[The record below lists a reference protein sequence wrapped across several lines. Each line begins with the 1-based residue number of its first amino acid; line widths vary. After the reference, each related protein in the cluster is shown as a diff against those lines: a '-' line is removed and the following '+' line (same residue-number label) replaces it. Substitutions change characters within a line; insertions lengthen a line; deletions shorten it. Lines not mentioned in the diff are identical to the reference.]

1 MEFFFDCRNL
11 FLHGI
16 NLTPPQAGQPSAVSQ
31 GGNKQ
36 LIHQLRLG
44 MESQQLIGLSVAHAE
59 RVC

>member
-1 MEFFFDCRNL
+1 MTMEWNQS
-11 FLHGI
+11 
-16 NLTPPQAGQPSAVSQ
+16 TPPQRAQSEAVSQ